1 MSSESSI
8 YLAPG
13 NSEKE
18 IYSFLKKKRII
29 NIKGNTMT

>member
-18 IYSFLKKKRII
+18 IYSFLKKKTSV
-29 NIKGNTMT
+29 KQ